1 MFFPE
6 LFPKN
11 MIIDLDLFC
20 GLGDL
25 YCSSSC
31 VKEDQQTHV
40 VEEHR
45 PQKGRTSGTG
55 PGYHSCLLQDEG
67 LPPLILDDPGT
78 PEPSDYWL
86 HPCDCAP
93 PAWSTGAPVNAEK
106 FEEQPAE
113 SQNDSFSAVRNG
125 ATGAGCGGCGLF

>member
-1 MFFPE
+1 
-6 LFPKN
+6 